1 MFLREKVM
9 DKTWFCTSSVSDHD
23 IAQITLGLGYDIPLC
38 HKQCLFEEKNFKCF
52 SILQICTRHEFC
64 TFPGSDPDFFQ
75 MAFDQGHNTP
85 SSYKHCL
92 CEVRIYTV
100 FPEKHGRDTNY
111 ALFLAVNMTLPTWL
125 WVNVMTNLHDQVMK
139 Y

>member
-1 MFLREKVM
+1 MFLREKDM

-23 IAQITLGLGYDIPLC
+23 IAKITLGLGYDIPLC
-38 HKQCLFEEKNFKCF
+38 HKQCLFEEKTSNVSPYYRYVPDTNFALF
-52 SILQICTRHEFC
+52 LA
-64 TFPGSDPDFFQ
+64 DPDFFQ

-92 CEVRIYTV
+92 CEVRIYTL